1 MANKV
6 YYGEYSLRHWVDL
19 ILSENLKL
27 PEYQRLFV
35 WDEDAVKTLMKDF
48 DADNFIPPVT
58 IGSFNDEHG
67 SSNLIIDGQQRL
79 TSILLAYLRLFPDKE
94 KLKKVTNLFDNSS
107 ENTDDSDQDVDIE
120 NIYEWT
126 FKKLQGIGF
135 TKTEIIQKLKS
146 SKLKDNYI
154 DFDCGITEEDFEKRL
169 DNRHL
174 AFCFLIPEDNTEV
187 SQQKYYSSVFRAINI
202 RGETLLPQESR
213 AALYYLNKEF
223 KQFFDPDF
231 MSGYTININNKTVK
245 IDFVRYLSLISQ
257 YSHNKSEQYVAR
269 GYKSKLEK
277 YYEQYIYA
285 VINDDDSPIFGKF
298 SILIPKDNYEDR
310 LNSFR
315 KHFSTLW
322 PVTSAGDALKSII
335 DLDMRLFGLVFYV
348 MFDGKSIKLSEREEI
363 LKIIQEKAN
372 ELRKNPE
379 YAKSPNNLYYLRQRI
394 ADSIA
399 IYKEYLENV

>member
-1 MANKV
+1 M
-6 YYGEYSLRHWVDL
+6 
-19 ILSENLKL
+19 
-27 PEYQRLFV
+27 
-35 WDEDAVKTLMKDF
+35 
-48 DADNFIPPVT
+48 
-58 IGSFNDEHG
+58 
-67 SSNLIIDGQQRL
+67 
-79 TSILLAYLRLFPDKE
+79 
-94 KLKKVTNLFDNSS
+94 FDNSS

-231 MSGYTININNKTVK
+231 MSGYTININNKAVK

-285 VINDDDSPIFGKF
+285 VINDDDSSIFGKF
-298 SILIPKDNYEDR
+298 SILIPKGKYESK
-310 LNSFR
+310 LNNF
-315 KHFSTLW
+315 KEQFSTLLS
-322 PVTSAGDALKSII
+322 VTSVVQPFKSII
-335 DLDMRLFGLVFYV
+335 DLDLLLFGLVYHVIFA
-348 MFDGKSIKLSEREEI
+348 GILIELSEKEEI
-363 LKIIQEKAN
+363 IKKIQEKAN
-372 ELRKNPE
+372 ELRKDPA
-379 YAKSPNNLYYLRQRI
+379 YAKSPNNLGRVRARI
-394 ADSIA
+394 VGSID
-399 IYKEYLENV
+399 IYAEYLENV